1 MEEIRPDPEALLRKL
16 KKEEEQA
23 LQKQRGR
30 LKIFLGFAAGVGK
43 TYAMLEAA
51 REELARGR
59 DVAAGYIEPHD
70 RPDTRALAEGLEEI
84 PPLMVEYKGIL
95 LREFDLDAALKRRP
109 RLLLVDELAHT
120 NAPGLR
126 HEKRYQ
132 DVEELLQAG
141 ISVYT
146 TVNIQHLES
155 LNDQVGSITGI
166 RVRERIPDSVFD
178 RADQV
183 EVVDIEPEELIARL
197 KEGKIYRQGQAERA
211 LEHFFARDK
220 LIALREI
227 ALRRTADR
235 VNRLAVLEREEGR
248 MGEYHTGEH
257 ILICISPSPTC
268 PRVIRTASRLA
279 YAFHGELTAL
289 YVETPS
295 LQEAGEKVRKMTED
309 NIRLARA
316 LGARIVTVYGEDIAG
331 QIAEYA
337 RVGNV
342 SKLVLGRTNHRIFFG
357 QTRGTLADRIALLAP
372 GLDIYIIPDVGN
384 AEAGQNGPAGG
395 LFWWGRRAGQS
406 DTGGSSHSFRQS
418 GPGSRPHS
426 FRQSGPGGRSY
437 PFRQSVW
444 ADCMKMLLAL
454 ILSTL
459 AGYVFLCLG
468 LSEANIIMVYLV
480 GVLVTAMYC
489 SRRLCS
495 AAASVLSVLLFNFF
509 FTEPLLSL
517 HADGKE
523 YPFTFAVMLAV
534 GLVTSSLMNTVRRQS
549 GELAKKAWRTELLL
563 DNSRRLRRT
572 GNAEEVIREVSS
584 QIRKLMNLPVL
595 FYLYR
600 EGRLQGPV
608 FFAAQGEGHMG
619 AEELNNREEKAVAL
633 WAAGNGRAAGACTRT
648 LPDAKALYLPV
659 QNGERV
665 YAVMGIALEERR
677 EIPPFEY
684 GLLTAM
690 LNEAALVFERIEA
703 VSATPPRPP
712 EEG

>member
-384 AEAGQNGPAGG
+384 AGTGQNVPAGG
-395 LFWWGRRAGQS
+395 LFWWKRRDGQS
-406 DTGGSSHSFRQS
+406 GTGG
-418 GPGSRPHS
+418 RPC
-426 FRQSGPGGRSY
+426 

-454 ILSTL
+454 ALSTL
-459 AGYVFLCLG
+459 AGYVFLRLG

-480 GVLVTAMYC
+480 GVLATAMYC